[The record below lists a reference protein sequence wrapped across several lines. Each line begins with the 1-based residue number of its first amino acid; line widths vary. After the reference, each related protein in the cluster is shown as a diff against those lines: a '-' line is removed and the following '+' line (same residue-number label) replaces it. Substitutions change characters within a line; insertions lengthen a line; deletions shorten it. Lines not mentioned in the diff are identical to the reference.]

1 MNFFHKHKKSLENS
15 SLTSKLGLILLIILG
30 YLGNYFKLP
39 LFFGVDFL
47 FGSIAVL
54 IIIEL
59 YGGVWGTIVAL
70 IVSSHTYLL
79 WHHPYAIAIF
89 TLEAMFVGIMLKR
102 PRLQNI
108 VLLDGIYWLLIGM
121 PLVALFYGFLLNVG
135 TTQTILIMMK
145 QSINGLFN
153 ALIAN
158 LIISYLPIRQ
168 LLKISKDYKKISF
181 QQTIFNLLVAFILF
195 PALILTIFNGQHIL
209 TIVEKD
215 IQKELNAVTIPLV
228 NNLQF
233 WYRKHLYA
241 VEELA
246 KIAAKLPD
254 SEISTLQQST
264 LVMKKALGS
273 FLKVYITD
281 ARGNIIAAEPT
292 LNEFG
297 ESLLN
302 LNVSDKYAW
311 NKLTKELQPQITDI
325 HKDRASTVP
334 HMGIMVPIV
343 KNNSFHGI
351 AYASLG
357 ISELDKLRQLNTQ
370 IKEIEAILVDREE
383 YIITESYSQTTTQKK
398 FALLETGNLEY
409 YGDIFKWQPTTPGM
423 AKIKRWKK
431 SFYGK
436 KIQISA
442 TLPWTLYVTL
452 PTAPY
457 IDFLE
462 TSYIKNLVTMQ
473 IIALVGL
480 IISVLVSKRLVA
492 PMLTLTQVTTD
503 LSQKLLYQEAPT
515 GLAKKSRIAEIN
527 TLTVNFQLMLLA
539 LQEKFLEIQHTNE
552 SLENRVRERTQ
563 ELHKKNQDL
572 SAEILQRRRIESIL
586 SDREE
591 RYALAISGTN
601 DGIWDWDIQTNQV
614 YYSPTWMRIIGYED
628 NPLPHTLSTWSDNIH
643 PDDLEA
649 TVRDVEAHLA
659 GKTERFQN
667 SHRIKHR
674 DGHYVWIFT
683 KGQSIF
689 DNLGN
694 PYRAVGTI
702 TDITDKK
709 QAEDRTRAAKEEA
722 EIANRA
728 KSEFLATM
736 SHEIR
741 TPMNAVIGMTGLLLD
756 TELNA
761 QQQDFVEII
770 RNSGDALLI
779 LINDILDFSK
789 IESGK
794 LDLEEQPFNLRNCIE
809 ECLDLLAPK
818 AAEKKLEL
826 AYLIQPQTPK
836 IIVGDVTR
844 LRQVLVNLLSNGVKF
859 TQTGEVVVSVT
870 ASLQNQDLNPSQK
883 RDCAIL
889 NQTEPLEPNSCSTV
903 YEIKFAVKD
912 TGIGIPQKRMDR
924 LFKPFSQV
932 DASTTRHYGGTGLGL
947 AISKRLTEIM
957 GGKMWVESEAGVG
970 STFFFTVVVTPVTE
984 HSCLTQEPETKKLL
998 KNKHLLVVDDNATN
1012 RQVLTLQ
1019 AESLYMTYQAV
1030 DSGQKA
1036 INLLQSGQK
1045 FDIAIVDV
1053 EMPEMN
1059 GFTLVRE
1066 IRQLP
1071 NCQELPLV
1079 LIATLGQIEY
1089 SGNNTNINAAVYL
1102 NKPIKQSQ
1110 LEKVLAGILTGEI
1123 VNNTQK
1129 SKVQSNVKLAEKLPL
1144 KILLAEDNVVNQKV
1158 AINILKNLGYRVDI
1172 AANGLEVLAALRRQS
1187 YDVVLMD
1194 VQMPEMDGLTATRQI
1209 CTEWEK
1215 EKRPR
1220 IIAMTANAMQG
1231 DRENCLAAGM
1241 DDYISKPVR
1250 LEALTTVLSKCG
1262 LQEETTEK
1270 DIVDI
1275 PKSETVIDMAV
1286 LQQLKEMAGGDLVV
1300 VVDVIDCYLEDSP
1313 KLLDEMSQAIK
1324 QQQAQLLQRSA
1335 HSMKSSS
1342 ASVGAKNL
1350 SRLCKELE
1358 YIAREATTEG
1368 ADTILSQLEAEYQRV
1383 DAVLQSEL
1391 QTYKLGNRE

>member
-1 MNFFHKHKKSLENS
+1 MNFFHKNKKSLKNY

-47 FGSIAVL
+47 FGSIAVFM
-54 IIIEL
+54 IVEL
-59 YGGVWGTIVAL
+59 YGVIWGTIAAF
-70 IVSSHTYLL
+70 IAGSHTYFL

-102 PRLQNI
+102 RPWQNI

-121 PLVALFYGFLLNVG
+121 PLVALFYGLMLNVG
-135 TTQTILIMMK
+135 TTQTVLIMLK
-145 QSINGLFN
+145 QSINGFLN

-158 LIISYLPIRQ
+158 LIVSYLPINQ
-168 LLKISKDYKKISF
+168 LFKLSKNYKKISF
-181 QQTIFNLLVAFILF
+181 QETIFHLLVALILL
-195 PALILTIFNGQHIL
+195 PALILTILNGQHIL

-215 IQKELNAVTIPLV
+215 IQKELKATTNPLV

-233 WYRKHLYA
+233 WYQKHLYA

-246 KIAAKLPD
+246 KIAAQVPEN
-254 SEISTLQQST
+254 EISTLQQST
-264 LVMKKALGS
+264 SVIKKAFTS
-273 FLKVYITD
+273 FLKVYVTD
-281 ARGNIIAAEPT
+281 AKGNIIAAEPA
-292 LNEFG
+292 LNELG
-297 ESLLN
+297 ESLVN
-302 LNVSDKYAW
+302 LNISNKYTW
-311 NKLTKELQPQITDI
+311 SKLAKELQPQVTDI
-325 HKDRASTVP
+325 HRDKASPFP
-334 HMGIMVPIV
+334 HIGIIVPIV
-343 KNNSFHGI
+343 KENSFQGI
-351 AYASLG
+351 AYASVGIAELG
-357 ISELDKLRQLNTQ
+357 QLQQLNTQ
-370 IKEIEAILVDREE
+370 IKEINIILVDSKQ
-383 YIITESYSQTTTQKK
+383 YIITEGSSEATTKEK
-398 FALLETGNLEY
+398 FDLQETGNVEY
-409 YGDIFKWQPTTPGM
+409 EGDIFKWQPTTPGM
-423 AKIKRWKK
+423 PKMKRWKQ

-436 KIQISA
+436 KMQISA
-442 TLPWTLYVTL
+442 DLPWTLYVTL

-473 IIALVGL
+473 IIAVVGL

-503 LSQKLLYQEAPT
+503 LPQKLLYQEIPI
-515 GLAKKSRIAEIN
+515 GLPRKSKIAEIN
-527 TLTVNFQLMLLA
+527 TLTANFQSMLLA
-539 LQEKFLEIQHTNE
+539 LQEKFTEIKHTNE

-563 ELHKKNQDL
+563 ELHKKNRDL
-572 SAEILQRRRIESIL
+572 SAEILERRRIESIL

-614 YYSPTWMRIIGYED
+614 YYSPTWMRIIGHEND
-628 NPLPHTLSTWSDNIH
+628 PLPYTLSTWSDNIH
-643 PDDLEA
+643 PEDLEA
-649 TVRDVEAHLA
+649 TLRDVEAHLA
-659 GKTERFQN
+659 GETERYQN
-667 SHRIKHR
+667 THRIKHR

-683 KGQSIF
+683 KGQRICDDS
-689 DNLGN
+689 GQ

-702 TDITDKK
+702 TDFTENK

-756 TELNA
+756 TELNS
-761 QQQDFVEII
+761 QQQDFVEVI
-770 RNSGDALLI
+770 RNSGDALLS

-794 LDLEEQPFNLRNCIE
+794 LCLEEQPFNIRSCIE

-826 AYLIQPQTPK
+826 AYLIQQQTPEV
-836 IIVGDVTR
+836 IVGDVTR

-859 TQTGEVVVSVT
+859 TETGEVVLSVT

-883 RDCAIL
+883 RDCPIP
-889 NQTEPLEPNSCSTV
+889 NQTECLESYVPCSTV
-903 YEIKFAVKD
+903 YEIQFAVKD
-912 TGIGIPQKRMDR
+912 TGIGIPQDRMDR

-947 AISKRLTEIM
+947 VISKRLSEIM

-970 STFFFTVVVTPVTE
+970 STFFFTVVATAIGE
-984 HSCLTQEPETKKLL
+984 NSCLGQKSETETIL

-1019 AESLYMTYQAV
+1019 AESLCMISQAV
-1030 DSGQKA
+1030 GSGQEA
-1036 INLLQSGQK
+1036 INLLQSGQT
-1045 FDIAIVDV
+1045 FDFAILDV
-1053 EMPEMN
+1053 YMPVMD
-1059 GFTLVRE
+1059 GFTLANK
-1066 IRQLP
+1066 IRKLP

-1079 LIATLGQIEY
+1079 FLSSLSQLEY
-1089 SGNNTNINAAVYL
+1089 SSQNLNINVAAYL

-1110 LEKVLAGILTGEI
+1110 LEKALVGILTGGM
-1123 VNNTQK
+1123 VNSTQK
-1129 SKVQSNVKLAEKLPL
+1129 SKIQSNVKLAEKLPL

-1158 AINILKNLGYRVDI
+1158 AINILKNLGYRADV

-1250 LEALTTVLSKCG
+1250 LEALTTALSKYG
-1262 LQEETTEK
+1262 PPQTTTEK
-1270 DIVDI
+1270 DVLPQAELEGVVDL
-1275 PKSETVIDMAV
+1275 AV
-1286 LQQLKEMAGGDLVV
+1286 LQELKKMAGGNSELLVE
-1300 VVDVIDCYLEDSP
+1300 VIDCYLEDSP

-1324 QQQAQLLQRSA
+1324 QQQAKLLQRSA

-1342 ASVGAKNL
+1342 ASVGANNL
-1350 SRLCKELE
+1350 PELCKELE
-1358 YIAREATTEG
+1358 YIAREGTTEG
-1368 ADTILSQLEAEYQRV
+1368 ADKIFSQLQAEYQRV
-1383 DAVLQSEL
+1383 DTVLRSEL
-1391 QTYKLGNRE
+1391 QAYI

>member
-1 MNFFHKHKKSLENS
+1 MNFFQKNY
-15 SLTSKLGLILLIILG
+15 KLLKNTNLKVKFGLILLIILG

-47 FGSIAVL
+47 FGSIAVF

-59 YGGVWGTIVAL
+59 YGAVWGTIAAL
-70 IVSSHTYLL
+70 IVSSHTYFL
-79 WHHPYAIAIF
+79 WHHHYAIVIF
-89 TLEAMFVGIMLKR
+89 TLEAMFVGIILKR
-102 PRLQNI
+102 RSMQNI
-108 VLLDGIYWLLIGM
+108 VLLNGIYWLLIGM
-121 PLVALFYGFLLNVG
+121 PLAVLFYGLVLNVG
-135 TTQTILIMMK
+135 TTQTVLIMMK

-153 ALIAN
+153 ALIAK

-168 LLKISKDYKKISF
+168 LLKLSKHYKKISF

-215 IQKELNAVTIPLV
+215 IQKELNTSANSLV

-233 WYRKHLYA
+233 WYEKHLYA

-246 KIAAKLPD
+246 KIAAQLPD
-254 SEISTLQQST
+254 DEISTLQQST
-264 LVMKKALGS
+264 LVMKKALSS
-273 FLKVYITD
+273 FLTVYVTD
-281 ARGNIIAAEPT
+281 ARGNIIAAEPA
-292 LNEFG
+292 LNKFG

-302 LNVSDKYAW
+302 LNVSDNYAW
-311 NKLTKELQPQITDI
+311 SKLAKELQPQIIEI
-325 HKDRASTVP
+325 HRDRASTVP
-334 HMGIMVPIV
+334 YMSITVPIV
-343 KNNSFHGI
+343 KNNSFQGI
-351 AYASLG
+351 AYASIGMAELG
-357 ISELDKLRQLNTQ
+357 KLQQLNTQ
-370 IKEIEAILVDREE
+370 IKAIETILVDREE
-383 YIITESYSQTTTQKK
+383 YIITDSYSKTTTEKK
-398 FALLETGNLEY
+398 FDLLETGKVEY
-409 YGDIFKWQPTTPGM
+409 YEDIFKWQPTTPGM
-423 AKIKRWKK
+423 PEIKRWKK

-436 KIQISA
+436 NIQISA
-442 TLPWTLYVTL
+442 DLPWTLYVTL
-452 PTAPY
+452 TTAPY

-473 IIALVGL
+473 IVAIVGL

-503 LSQKLLYQEAPT
+503 LSQKLLYQEAPI
-515 GLAKKSRIAEIN
+515 GLSKKSRITEIN

-601 DGIWDWDIQTNQV
+601 DGIWDWDIQTNMV
-614 YYSPTWMRIIGYED
+614 YYSPTWMRIIGYEND
-628 NPLPHTLSTWSDNIH
+628 PLPQTLSTWSDNIH

-667 SHRIKHR
+667 THRIQHR

-683 KGQSIF
+683 KGQRIC

-702 TDITDKK
+702 TDITEKK
-709 QAEDRTRAAKEEA
+709 QAEDRTKVAKEEA

-756 TELNA
+756 TELNP
-761 QQQDFVEII
+761 QQQDFVEVI

-794 LDLEEQPFNLRNCIE
+794 LDLEEQPFNIQSCIE

-859 TQTGEVVVSVT
+859 TETGEVVVSVT

-883 RDCAIL
+883 KGFPIL
-889 NQTEPLEPNSCSTV
+889 NETERLESNSGST
-903 YEIKFAVKD
+903 YKIQFAVKD
-912 TGIGIPQKRMDR
+912 TGIGIPKERMDR

-932 DASTTRHYGGTGLGL
+932 DASTTRYYGGTGLGL

-957 GGKMWVESEAGVG
+957 GGKMWVESQAGVG
-970 STFFFTVVVTPVTE
+970 STFFFTVVATAVTDN
-984 HSCLTQEPETKKLL
+984 SCLAQESETKKLL

-1019 AESLYMTYQAV
+1019 AESLSMTYQAV
-1030 DSGQKA
+1030 DSGEEA

-1045 FDIAIVDV
+1045 FDLAILDV
-1053 EMPEMN
+1053 QMPEMD
-1059 GFTLVRE
+1059 GFTLVSE
-1066 IRQLP
+1066 IRKLP

-1079 LIATLGQIEY
+1079 LIGSLGQLEY
-1089 SGNNTNINAAVYL
+1089 SGKNTNINAAVYL

-1110 LEKVLAGILTGEI
+1110 LEKVLAGILTGDI
-1123 VNNTQK
+1123 VNSTQK
-1129 SKVQSNVKLAEKLPL
+1129 SKIQSNIKLAEELPL

-1158 AINILKNLGYRVDI
+1158 AINILKNLGYRVDV

-1209 CTEWEK
+1209 CIEWEK

-1231 DRENCLAAGM
+1231 DRENYLAVGM

-1250 LEALTTVLSKCG
+1250 LEALTTALSKCD
-1262 LQEETTEK
+1262 LQETTTEK
-1270 DIVDI
+1270 DIVAI
-1275 PKSETVIDMAV
+1275 PKPETVID
-1286 LQQLKEMAGGDLVV
+1286 LTDLKEMTGGDSESL
-1300 VVDVIDCYLEDSP
+1300 VDVIDCYLKDSP
-1313 KLLDEMSQAIK
+1313 KLLDKMSQAIK
-1324 QQQAQLLQRSA
+1324 QQQVQLLEISA
-1335 HSMKSSS
+1335 HSMKSTS
-1342 ASVGAKNL
+1342 ASVGASNL
-1350 SRLCKELE
+1350 SELCKELE
-1358 YIAREATTEG
+1358 YIGHEGTTEG

-1383 DAVLQSEL
+1383 DAALRSEL
-1391 QTYKLGNRE
+1391 QTYRAGDRE

>member
-1 MNFFHKHKKSLENS
+1 MNFFHKNHKLQKKTN
-15 SLTSKLGLILLIILG
+15 LTVKLGLILLIILG

-54 IIIEL
+54 IIVEL
-59 YGGVWGTIVAL
+59 YGFIWGTIAAL
-70 IVSSHTYLL
+70 IVSSHTYFL
-79 WHHPYAIAIF
+79 WHHPYAVAIF

-102 PRLQNI
+102 HRLQNI
-108 VLLDGIYWLLIGM
+108 VLLNGIYWLLIGM
-121 PLVALFYGFLLNVG
+121 PLVVLFYGLVLNVG
-135 TTQTILIMMK
+135 TTQTVLVMMK
-145 QSINGLFN
+145 QSINGFLN

-168 LLKISKDYKKISF
+168 LLKLSKNYKKISF
-181 QQTIFNLLVAFILF
+181 QQTIFNLLVAFILL

-215 IQKELNAVTIPLV
+215 IQKELNAATIPLV

-233 WYRKHLYA
+233 WYQKHLYA

-246 KIAAKLPD
+246 KIAAQIPD
-254 SEISTLQQST
+254 NEISTLQQST
-264 LVMKKALGS
+264 LVMKKAFSS
-273 FLKVYITD
+273 FLKVYVTD
-281 ARGNIIAAEPT
+281 ASGNIIAAEPA

-302 LNVSDKYAW
+302 LNISDKYGW
-311 NKLTKELQPQITDI
+311 SKLAKELQPQITDI
-325 HKDRASTVP
+325 HRDRASTAP
-334 HMGIMVPIV
+334 YIGIMVPIV
-343 KNNSFHGI
+343 KDNSFQGI
-351 AYASLG
+351 AYASLSIAKLG
-357 ISELDKLRQLNTQ
+357 KLRQLNTQ
-370 IKEIEAILVDREE
+370 IKEIETILVDSKE
-383 YIITESYSQTTTQKK
+383 YIIAESYSEVTTEKK
-398 FALLETGNLEY
+398 FDLLETGKVEY
-409 YGDIFKWQPTTPGM
+409 NEDIFKWQPTTPGM
-423 AKIKRWKK
+423 PKMKRWKK
-431 SFYGK
+431 SLYGK
-436 KIQISA
+436 KIQISDD
-442 TLPWTLYVTL
+442 LPWNLYVTL

-492 PMLTLTQVTTD
+492 PVLTLTQVTTD
-503 LSQKLLYQEAPT
+503 LSQKLLYQEVPI
-515 GLAKKSRIAEIN
+515 GLPKNSRISEIN
-527 TLTVNFQLMLLA
+527 TLTANFQSMVLA
-539 LQEKFLEIQHTNE
+539 LQDKFTEIKHTNE

-614 YYSPTWMRIIGYED
+614 YYSPTWMRIIGHEND
-628 NPLPHTLSTWSDNIH
+628 PLPHTLSTWSDNIH
-643 PDDLEA
+643 PDDMEA
-649 TVRDVEAHLA
+649 TITDVEAHLA
-659 GKTERFQN
+659 GETERFQN
-667 SHRIKHR
+667 THRIKHR

-683 KGQSIF
+683 KGQRICDES
-689 DNLGN
+689 GQ

-702 TDITDKK
+702 TDITEKK
-709 QAEDRTRAAKEEA
+709 QAEDRTRTAKEEA

-761 QQQDFVEII
+761 QQQDFVEVI

-794 LDLEEQPFNLRNCIE
+794 LDLEEQPFNIRSCIE

-818 AAEKKLEL
+818 AAEKNLEL
-826 AYLIQPQTPK
+826 AYLIQPQTPEV
-836 IIVGDVTR
+836 IVGDVTR

-870 ASLQNQDLNPSQK
+870 ASLQNQDLDPAQK
-883 RDCAIL
+883 RDCPIP
-889 NQTEPLEPNSCSTV
+889 NQTQCLESNAPCSAV
-903 YEIKFAVKD
+903 YEIQFAVKD
-912 TGIGIPQKRMDR
+912 TGIGIPQDRMDR

-947 AISKRLTEIM
+947 VISKRLSEIM

-970 STFFFTVVVTPVTE
+970 STFFFTVVATAVAE
-984 HSCLTQEPETKKLL
+984 NSCLGKKSETETIL
-998 KNKHLLVVDDNATN
+998 KNKHLLVVDDNTTN

-1019 AESLYMTYQAV
+1019 AESVCMISQAV
-1030 DSGQKA
+1030 GSGQEA

-1045 FDIAIVDV
+1045 FDIGILDV
-1053 EMPEMN
+1053 QMPEMD
-1059 GFTLVRE
+1059 GFTLANK
-1066 IRQLP
+1066 IRKLP

-1079 LIATLGQIEY
+1079 FISSLNELEY
-1089 SGNNTNINAAVYL
+1089 SSQKVNINATAYL

-1110 LEKVLAGILTGEI
+1110 LQKVLVGLLTGDI
-1123 VNNTQK
+1123 VNSTQK
-1129 SKVQSNVKLAEKLPL
+1129 SKIQSNVKLAEKLPL

-1158 AINILKNLGYRVDI
+1158 AINILKNLGYRADV

-1220 IIAMTANAMQG
+1220 IIAMTANAMRG

-1250 LEALTTVLSKCG
+1250 LEALTTALSKCNFP
-1262 LQEETTEK
+1262 ETKTKQDVLPQLELK
-1270 DIVDI
+1270 GVVDL
-1275 PKSETVIDMAV
+1275 AV
-1286 LQQLKEMAGGDLVV
+1286 LQELKKMAGGESELLVE
-1300 VVDVIDCYLEDSP
+1300 VIDCYLEDSP

-1324 QQQAQLLQRSA
+1324 QQQAKLLQRSA

-1342 ASVGAKNL
+1342 ASVGASNL
-1350 SRLCKELE
+1350 SELCKELE
-1358 YIAREATTEG
+1358 YIGREGTTEG
-1368 ADTILSQLEAEYQRV
+1368 ADKILSQAQAEYRLV
-1383 DAVLQSEL
+1383 ETALRSEL
-1391 QTYKLGNRE
+1391 QAYI

>member
-1 MNFFHKHKKSLENS
+1 MNFFHKNNKSLKN
-15 SLTSKLGLILLIILG
+15 TNFIAKLGLILLIILG

-54 IIIEL
+54 IIVEL
-59 YGGVWGTIVAL
+59 YGTIWGTIAAL
-70 IVSSHTYLL
+70 IVSSHTYFL
-79 WHHPYAIAIF
+79 WHHPYAIIIF

-102 PRLQNI
+102 RHLKNT
-108 VLLDGIYWLLIGM
+108 VLLDGIYWIFLGM
-121 PLVALFYGFLLNVG
+121 PLIALFYGLMLNVG
-135 TTQTILIMMK
+135 TTQTVLIMLK
-145 QSINGLFN
+145 QSINGFLN

-158 LIISYLPIRQ
+158 LIVSYLPINQ
-168 LLKISKDYKKISF
+168 LLKLSKYYKKISF
-181 QQTIFNLLVAFILF
+181 QQTIFNLLVAFILL

-215 IQKELNAVTIPLV
+215 IQKELNAATTPIV

-233 WYRKHLYA
+233 WYQKHLYA

-246 KIAAKLPD
+246 KIAAQVPET
-254 SEISTLQQST
+254 EISTLQQST
-264 LVMKKALGS
+264 LVMKKAFTS

-281 ARGNIIAAEPT
+281 ARGNIIAAEPA

-302 LNVSDKYAW
+302 LNISDKYPW
-311 NKLTKELQPQITDI
+311 SKLTKELQPQITDI
-325 HKDRASTVP
+325 HRDKASTEP
-334 HMGIMVPIV
+334 HIGIIVPIV
-343 KNNSFHGI
+343 KDNSFQGI
-351 AYASLG
+351 AYASLN
-357 ISELDKLRQLNTQ
+357 ITELGKLRQLNTQ
-370 IKEIEAILVDREE
+370 IKEIETILLDREE
-383 YIITESYSQTTTQKK
+383 YIITESYSEVRNEKK
-398 FALLETGNLEY
+398 FDLLETGNVEY
-409 YGDIFKWQPTTPGM
+409 NGDIFKWQPTTPGM
-423 AKIKRWKK
+423 PKMKRWKN
-431 SFYGK
+431 SLYGK

-442 TLPWTLYVTL
+442 DLPWTLYVTL
-452 PTAPY
+452 PTATY

-473 IIALVGL
+473 IIAVLGL
-480 IISVLVSKRLVA
+480 IISVLVSKRLVS
-492 PMLTLTQVTTD
+492 PLLTLTQVTTD
-503 LSQKLLYQEAPT
+503 LPQKLLYQEIPIS
-515 GLAKKSRIAEIN
+515 LPNKKSRIAEIN
-527 TLTVNFQLMLLA
+527 TLTANFQSMVLA
-539 LQEKFLEIQHTNE
+539 LQDKFTEIKHTNE

-563 ELHKKNQDL
+563 ELHNKNKDL
-572 SAEILQRRRIESIL
+572 SAEILQRRRIESLL

-628 NPLPHTLSTWSDNIH
+628 DPLPHTLSTWSDNIH
-643 PDDLEA
+643 PDDLEP
-649 TVRDVEAHLA
+649 TVKDVEAHLA
-659 GKTERFQN
+659 GETEYYQN
-667 SHRIKHR
+667 THRIKHR
-674 DGHYVWIFT
+674 YGHYVWIFT
-683 KGQSIF
+683 KGKRICDDSG
-689 DNLGN
+689 L

-702 TDITDKK
+702 TDITEKK

-722 EIANRA
+722 EIANQA

-761 QQQDFVEII
+761 QQQDFVEVI
-770 RNSGDALLI
+770 RSSGDALLI

-794 LDLEEQPFNLRNCIE
+794 LDLEEQPFNIRSCIE

-818 AAEKKLEL
+818 AAEKNLEL
-826 AYLIQPQTPK
+826 AYLIQPQTPEV
-836 IIVGDVTR
+836 IVGDVTR

-859 TQTGEVVVSVT
+859 TKTGEVVVSVT
-870 ASLQNQDLNPSQK
+870 ASLQNQDLDSSQK
-883 RDCAIL
+883 RDFLIP
-889 NQTEPLEPNSCSTV
+889 NQTECLESHIPCSAV
-903 YEIKFAVKD
+903 YEIQFTVKD
-912 TGIGIPQKRMDR
+912 TGIGIPKKRMDR

-957 GGKMWVESEAGVG
+957 GGNMWVESEAGVG
-970 STFFFTVVVTPVTE
+970 STFFFTVVATAVADR
-984 HSCLTQEPETKKLL
+984 SCLAQESETEKVL
-998 KNKHLLVVDDNATN
+998 KNKRLLVVDDNGTN

-1019 AESLYMTYQAV
+1019 AESLCMISQAV
-1030 DSGQKA
+1030 GSGEEA

-1045 FDIAIVDV
+1045 FDFAILDV
-1053 EMPEMN
+1053 NMPVMD
-1059 GFTLVRE
+1059 GFTLARE
-1066 IRQLP
+1066 IRKLP

-1079 LIATLGQIEY
+1079 FLSSLSQLEY
-1089 SGNNTNINAAVYL
+1089 SSQNANINAAAYL

-1110 LEKVLAGILTGEI
+1110 LEKVLVGILNGNI
-1123 VNNTQK
+1123 VNSHQK
-1129 SKVQSNVKLAEKLPL
+1129 SPTKSNVKLAEKLPL

-1158 AINILKNLGYRVDI
+1158 AINILKNLGYRIDV
-1172 AANGLEVLAALRRQS
+1172 AANGLEVLTALRRQS

-1194 VQMPEMDGLTATRQI
+1194 VQMPEMDGLTATRHI

-1262 LQEETTEK
+1262 LLETTTEK
-1270 DIVDI
+1270 ETLPV
-1275 PKSETVIDMAV
+1275 PESKTVIDMAV
-1286 LQQLKEMAGGDLVV
+1286 LQDLKEMAGGDSELLVE
-1300 VVDVIDCYLEDSP
+1300 VIDCYLKDSP
-1313 KLLDEMSQAIK
+1313 KLLDEMSQAIR
-1324 QQQAQLLQRSA
+1324 QQQAKLLQRAA

-1350 SRLCKELE
+1350 SQLCQELE
-1358 YIAREATTEG
+1358 YIGREGTIEG
-1368 ADTILSQLEAEYQRV
+1368 ADKILSQTQAEYQRV
-1383 DAVLQSEL
+1383 EAA
-1391 QTYKLGNRE
+1391 LGSAFPANI

>member
-1 MNFFHKHKKSLENS
+1 MI
-15 SLTSKLGLILLIILG
+15 SKLGLILLIILG

-47 FGSIAVL
+47 FGSIAVF
-54 IIIEL
+54 IIVEL
-59 YGGVWGTIVAL
+59 YGAVWGTIAGL
-70 IVSSHTYLL
+70 IVGSHTYFL
-79 WHHPYAIAIF
+79 WHHPYAIAVF

-102 PRLQNI
+102 RYLQNI

-121 PLVALFYGFLLNVG
+121 PLAVLFYGLVLKVG
-135 TTQTILIMMK
+135 TTQTVLIMMK
-145 QSINGLFN
+145 QSINGFLN

-158 LIISYLPIRQ
+158 LIVSYLPMRQ
-168 LLKISKDYKKISF
+168 LLKISKYYKKISF
-181 QQTIFNLLVAFILF
+181 QQTIFNLLVAFILL

-215 IQKELNAVTIPLV
+215 IQKELNAATIPLV

-233 WYRKHLYA
+233 WYEKHLYA

-246 KIAAKLPD
+246 KIAAQVPD
-254 SEISTLQQST
+254 NEISTLQQST
-264 LVMKKALGS
+264 SVMKKAFSS
-273 FLKVYITD
+273 FLKVYVTD
-281 ARGNIIAAEPT
+281 PKGNIIAAEPA

-302 LNVSDKYAW
+302 LNISYKYTW
-311 NKLTKELQPQITDI
+311 SKLAKELQTQVTDI
-325 HKDRASTVP
+325 HRDKASNVP
-334 HMGIMVPIV
+334 HIGIIAPIV
-343 KNNSFHGI
+343 KDNSFQGI
-351 AYASLG
+351 AYASIGIAELG
-357 ISELDKLRQLNTQ
+357 QLQQLNTQ
-370 IKEIEAILVDREE
+370 IKEIKTTLVDREK
-383 YIITESYSQTTTQKK
+383 YIITEGSSEVTTEKK
-398 FALLETGNLEY
+398 FDLLDTGNVEY
-409 YGDIFKWQPTTPGM
+409 YGDIFKWQPTTLGM
-423 AKIKRWKK
+423 PKIKRWKE

-442 TLPWTLYVTL
+442 DIPWTLYVTL

-473 IIALVGL
+473 IIAVVGL
-480 IISVLVSKRLVA
+480 IISVLVSKRLVT
-492 PMLTLTQVTTD
+492 PLLKLTQVTTD
-503 LSQKLLYQEAPT
+503 LPQKLLYQEIPI
-515 GLAKKSRIAEIN
+515 GLPRKSRIEEIN
-527 TLTVNFQLMLLA
+527 TLTTNFQLMLLA
-539 LQEKFLEIQHTNE
+539 LHEKFIEIKHTNE
-552 SLENRVRERTQ
+552 SLENRVKERTQ
-563 ELHKKNQDL
+563 ELNKKNQDL

-601 DGIWDWDIQTNQV
+601 DGLWDWDIQTNQV

-628 NPLPHTLSTWSDNIH
+628 DPLPHTLSTWSDNIH

-659 GKTERFQN
+659 GETERFQHN
-667 SHRIKHR
+667 HRIKHR
-674 DGHYVWIFT
+674 DGHYVWIFI
-683 KGQSIF
+683 KGQRICDES
-689 DNLGN
+689 GQ

-702 TDITDKK
+702 TDITEKK

-722 EIANRA
+722 EVANRA

-756 TELNA
+756 TELKPY
-761 QQQDFVEII
+761 QQDFVEVI

-794 LDLEEQPFNLRNCIE
+794 LDLEEQPFNIRSCIE

-818 AAEKKLEL
+818 AAEKNLEL
-826 AYLIQPQTPK
+826 AYLIQPQTPEL
-836 IIVGDVTR
+836 IVGDVTR

-859 TQTGEVVVSVT
+859 TEIGEVVVSVT
-870 ASLQNQDLNPSQK
+870 ASLQNQDLDSGQK
-883 RDCAIL
+883 RNSPISH
-889 NQTEPLEPNSCSTV
+889 QTQHLESNVSCSAV
-903 YEIKFAVKD
+903 YEIQFAVKD
-912 TGIGIPQKRMDR
+912 TGIGIPQDRMDR

-932 DASTTRHYGGTGLGL
+932 DASTTRIHGGTGLGL
-947 AISKRLTEIM
+947 VISKRLSEIM

-970 STFFFTVVVTPVTE
+970 STFFFTVVATAVTDNSYLSNKSE
-984 HSCLTQEPETKKLL
+984 IETIL
-998 KNKHLLVVDDNATN
+998 KNKHLLVVDDNAIN

-1019 AESLYMTYQAV
+1019 AESLSMMSQAL
-1030 DSGQKA
+1030 SGGQEA
-1036 INLLQSGQK
+1036 INLLQSGQT
-1045 FDIAIVDV
+1045 FDFAILDV
-1053 EMPEMN
+1053 HMPEMD
-1059 GFTLVRE
+1059 GFTLAKKV
-1066 IRQLP
+1066 RQLP

-1079 LIATLGQIEY
+1079 FLSSLSELEY
-1089 SGNNTNINAAVYL
+1089 SSQNLNINVAAYL

-1110 LEKVLAGILTGEI
+1110 LEKVLVGILKGGT

-1129 SKVQSNVKLAEKLPL
+1129 SKIQSNIKLAEKLPL

-1158 AINILKNLGYRVDI
+1158 AINILKNLGYRVDV
-1172 AANGLEVLAALRRQS
+1172 AANGLEVLVALRRQS
-1187 YDVVLMD
+1187 YNVVLMD

-1250 LEALTTVLSKCG
+1250 LEALTTALSKCNFPETKTEQDVLPQPELEG
-1262 LQEETTEK
+1262 VVDLSVLQE
-1270 DIVDI
+1270 
-1275 PKSETVIDMAV
+1275 
-1286 LQQLKEMAGGDLVV
+1286 LKEMAGGESELLVE
-1300 VVDVIDCYLEDSP
+1300 VIDCYLEDSP

-1324 QQQAQLLQRSA
+1324 QQEAKLLQRSA

-1342 ASVGAKNL
+1342 ASVGANNL
-1350 SRLCKELE
+1350 SELCKELE
-1358 YIAREATTEG
+1358 YIGRGGITEG
-1368 ADTILSQLEAEYQRV
+1368 ADKILSQAQAEYRLV
-1383 DAVLQSEL
+1383 ETALRSEL
-1391 QTYKLGNRE
+1391 QAYI